1 MTTYY
6 NMAGTTNP
14 SFKIGKGGPTLFQG
28 NYTPSINNL
37 SPYFVNG
44 APGDLFIRS
53 GVGTTP
59 TIFVFNGADWEQK
72 SDWIQN
78 GDTAYISSNVGIGV
92 SSVTAGSA
100 LSVNGTVDIQ
110 GLGNG
115 IYFPDGTFQDSS
127 ASASAAGGANQI
139 QFNDGTGNFAA
150 DSQFVYNSASKR
162 LGIGTTSALSSI
174 QYRYTALESTGSQV
188 SDTTP
193 TVIDTFKVPEI
204 RSAHYYIQITDETTS
219 EYQIA
224 QITVVHNGLTAF
236 KSEYNIVCS
245 ENKLGEFDVVLQGL
259 DVNLYFYPFS
269 SSNKTMKVNRS
280 SMTI

>member
-1 MTTYY
+1 MSTYY

-14 SFKIGKGGPTLFQG
+14 SFRLGKGGPTLFQG

-37 SPYFVNG
+37 SPYFVDGVN
-44 APGDLFIRS
+44 GDLFIRS

-59 TIFVFNGADWEQK
+59 TIFVFNGTDWEQK

-78 GDTAYISSNVGIGV
+78 GDTAYTTSNVGIGV
-92 SSVTAGSA
+92 TSVTAGSA

-127 ASASAAGGANQI
+127 ASASAAGGTGQI
-139 QFNDGTGNFAA
+139 QFNDGTGSFAA
-150 DSQFVYNSASKR
+150 DSQFVYNSVSKR
-162 LGIGTTSALSSI
+162 LGVGTTSAISSI
-174 QYRYTALESTGSQV
+174 QYKYTALESTGSQV

-193 TVIDTFKVPEI
+193 TIIDTFKVPEI
-204 RSAHYYIQITDETTS
+204 RSAHYYIQVTDETTS

-224 QITVVHNGLTAF
+224 QVTVVHNGLNAF

-245 ENKLGEFDVVLQGL
+245 GNKLGEFDVILQGL
-259 DVNLYFYPFS
+259 DVNLYFYPNTS
-269 SSNKTMKVNRS
+269 TNKTMKVNRS

>member
-1 MTTYY
+1 MSTYY

-28 NYTPSINNL
+28 NYTPSTNNL
-37 SPYFVNG
+37 SPYYVDG
-44 APGDLFIRS
+44 QSGDLFIRS

-59 TIFVFNGADWEQK
+59 AIFVLDNGTWEQK
-72 SDWIQN
+72 TDWIQN
-78 GDTAYISSNVGIGV
+78 GGTAYTTSNVGIGV
-92 SSVTAGSA
+92 TSVTAGSA
-100 LSVNGTVDIQ
+100 LTVNGTVDIQ

-139 QFNDGTGNFAA
+139 QFNDGSGSFAA
-150 DSQFVYNSASKR
+150 DSQFVYNSVDRR
-162 LGIGTTSALSSI
+162 LGVGTTSAISTI
-174 QYRYTALESTGSQV
+174 QYKYTALESTGTETFTAAPV
-188 SDTTP
+188 I
-193 TVIDTFKVPEI
+193 IDTFKVPEI

-219 EYQIA
+219 EYQIS
-224 QITVVHNGLTAF
+224 QVTVVHNGLNAF

-245 ENKLGEFDVVLQGL
+245 DSKLGEFDVDLSGL
-259 DVNLYFYPFS
+259 NVNLIFYP
-269 SSNKTMKVNRS
+269 NTATHKTMKVNRS

>member
-28 NYTPSINNL
+28 NYTPSINSL
-37 SPYFVNG
+37 SPYFVDG
-44 APGDLFIRS
+44 VLGDLFIRS
-53 GVGTTP
+53 GSGTTP
-59 TIFVFNGADWEQK
+59 SIFVFNGTNWEQK

-78 GDTAYISSNVGIGV
+78 GNTAYTNSNVGIGV
-92 SSVTAGSA
+92 ATVTAGSA
-100 LSVNGTVDIQ
+100 LTVNGTVDIQ

-127 ASASAAGGANQI
+127 ASASAAGGADQI
-139 QFNDGTGNFAA
+139 QYNDGSGSFAA
-150 DSQFVYNSASKR
+150 DSQFVYSSVSKR

-245 ENKLGEFDVVLQGL
+245 ENKLGEFDVILQGL
-259 DVNLYFYPFS
+259 NVNLYFYPFS

>member
-1 MTTYY
+1 MSTYY

-28 NYTPSINNL
+28 SYTPSANNL
-37 SPYFVNG
+37 SPYYVDG
-44 APGDLFIRS
+44 APGDLFIRA

-59 TIFVFNGADWEQK
+59 AIFVFDGANWEQK

-78 GDTAYISSNVGIGV
+78 GNTAYTSSNVGIGV

-100 LSVNGTVDIQ
+100 LTVNGTVDLQ

-115 IYFPDGTFQDSS
+115 IYFPDGTFQSSS

-139 QFNDGTGNFAA
+139 QFNNGSGSFAA
-150 DSQFVYNSASKR
+150 DPEFVYNSSLKR
-162 LGIGTTSALSSI
+162 LGIGTTDAISSI
-174 QYRYTALESTGSQV
+174 QYKYTALESVGTEV
-188 SDTTP
+188 FDTTP
-193 TVIDTFKVPEI
+193 TVIDTFLVPEI

-219 EYQIA
+219 EYQIS
-224 QITVVHNGLTAF
+224 QITVVHNGLSAY

-245 ENKLGEFDVVLQGL
+245 ASKLGEFDVDLVGL
-259 DVNLYFYPFS
+259 DVNLIFYP
-269 SSNKTMKVNRS
+269 NTATHKTMKVNRS

>member
-1 MTTYY
+1 MSTYY

-28 NYTPSINNL
+28 NYTPSANNL
-37 SPYFVNG
+37 SPYYLAGNS
-44 APGDLFIRS
+44 GDLFIRS

-59 TIFVFNGADWEQK
+59 SIFVFNGADWEQK

-78 GDTAYISSNVGIGV
+78 GDTAYTTSNVGIGV
-92 SSVTAGSA
+92 TSVTSGSA
-100 LSVNGTVDIQ
+100 LTVNGTIDLQ

-127 ASASAAGGANQI
+127 ASASAAGSANQI
-139 QFNDGTGNFAA
+139 QYNDGTGSFAA
-150 DSQFVYNSASKR
+150 DSQFVYDSVSKR
-162 LGIGTTSALSSI
+162 LGVGTSSAISTI
-174 QYRYTALESTGSQV
+174 QYKYTALESTGTETF
-188 SDTTP
+188 DADP
-193 TVIDTFKVPEI
+193 IVIDTFKVPEV

-219 EYQIA
+219 EYQIS
-224 QITVVHNGLTAF
+224 QVTVVHNGLNAF

-245 ENKLGEFDVVLQGL
+245 AAKLGEFDVDLVGL
-259 DVNLYFYPFS
+259 DVNLIFYP
-269 SSNKTMKVNRS
+269 NTVTHKTMKVNRS